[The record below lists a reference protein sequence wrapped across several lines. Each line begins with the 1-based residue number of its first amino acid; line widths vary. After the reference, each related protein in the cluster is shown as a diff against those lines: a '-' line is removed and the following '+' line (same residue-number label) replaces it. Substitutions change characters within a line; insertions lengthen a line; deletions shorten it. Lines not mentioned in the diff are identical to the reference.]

1 MAKIKPKF
9 AALASIK
16 CEKQNIPAKDGTA
29 RWYERWV
36 ADCGTSGGKRIR
48 IAKSSKEECVR
59 SVNEWYASLKGFG
72 DRNMAATLTPIE
84 LSQALYIFALLKKH
98 GITKPARDIIEDYVW
113 KHKTAETSVT
123 TREAYERYFA
133 KFGEQQVAQKE
144 FVRSRVAKFA
154 AQFADKMVCDITAQD
169 VKDYLDGHPEWSAST
184 WNGVMTYVKSFLGW
198 CAKKSNGYC
207 AENPIADMERKAVMR
222 ERPRCATPEDVRK
235 VFDEV
240 QKMDAKYRDLMLL
253 RMTLAFFCGM
263 RSGEIE
269 RQKFEDIMIGE
280 GTIVVSEAK
289 GEQSGGVGRAFKI
302 PDTAL
307 AWLKVVD
314 MDKARE
320 TTMSRNSYIRWRKMV
335 YDAAKVD
342 MPDNAGRHSFVS
354 YHVALHGNP
363 RMTEGIVGTGDTMR
377 KRHYDARATHKAA
390 EEYFAILPSA
400 PAAAVAEQKSA

>member
-16 CEKQNIPAKDGTA
+16 CERQNIPAKDGTA

-207 AENPIADMERKAVMR
+207 SENPIADMERKAVMR

-235 VFDEV
+235 VFDEAR
-240 QKMDAKYRDLMLL
+240 KMDAKYRDLMLL

-269 RQKFEDIMIGE
+269 RQKFEDIMIDE

-289 GEQSGGVGRAFKI
+289 GEQSGGVGRAFRI

-320 TTMSRNSYIRWRKMV
+320 TVMSRNSYIRWRKMV

-390 EEYFAILPSA
+390 EEYFAIMP
-400 PAAAVAEQKSA
+400 

>member
-9 AALASIK
+9 AALAGIK
-16 CEKQNIPAKDGTA
+16 RERQNIPTKDGGD

-36 ADCGTSGGKRIR
+36 ADCGSSNGSRIR
-48 IAKSSKEECVR
+48 IAKSTRGECVR
-59 SVNEWYASLKGFG
+59 AVNEWYASLKGFG
-72 DRNMAATLTPIE
+72 DRDTAATLTPTE
-84 LSQALYIFALLKKH
+84 LTQALYVFALLKERQVRKSL
-98 GITKPARDIIEDYVW
+98 KDIVEEYLW
-113 KHKTAETSVT
+113 KHEMTCRSIT
-123 TREAYERYFA
+123 TKEAYERYFA

-144 FVRSRVAKFA
+144 FVRARVSKFA
-154 AQFADKMVCDITAQD
+154 ARFADRMVCDISAQD
-169 VKDYLDGHPEWSAST
+169 VKDYLDEHPEWSAST
-184 WNGVMTYVKSFLGW
+184 WNGTMDYIKAFLNW
-198 CAKKSNGYC
+198 CAKRSNGYC

-222 ERPRCATPEDVRK
+222 ERPRCATPEDARR
-235 VFDEV
+235 VFDAV
-240 QKMDAKYRDLMLL
+240 LKMDAKYRDLMLL

-307 AWLKVVD
+307 AWLKAVD
-314 MDKARE
+314 MDRARA
-320 TTMSRNSYIRWRKMV
+320 TVMSRNSYIRWRKMV
-335 YDAAKVD
+335 YDGAEVD

-354 YHVALHGNP
+354 YHIALHGNP

-377 KRHYDARATHKAA
+377 KRHYDARVTHKAA
-390 EEYFAILPSA
+390 EEYFAILPPTADHQS
-400 PAAAVAEQKSA
+400 S